1 MRTIVFL
8 TIFTMLSGCKS
19 DDNSEQINLDVAFE
33 FSVVNNEGNDLLN
46 PENQNYFNHSNIK
59 LFYKVDGEYK
69 EVYDENLDNPKN
81 FLIFKHETEYRIR
94 IFLNY
99 STKEIQPETMIQWG
113 ENKSNIIK
121 AEFYRT
127 SSLVRFDKVWLDGS
141 LIWDS
146 ASNSEPYYKLI
157 E

>member
-1 MRTIVFL
+1 MSISGYEIEPDLKNMSVLAHL
-8 TIFTMLSGCKS
+8 TFYLH
-19 DDNSEQINLDVAFE
+19 
-33 FSVVNNEGNDLLN
+33 
-46 PENQNYFNHSNIK
+46 NYES
-59 LFYKVDGEYK
+59 
-69 EVYDENLDNPKN
+69 
-81 FLIFKHETEYRIR
+81 
-94 IFLNY
+94 
-99 STKEIQPETMIQWG
+99 
-113 ENKSNIIK
+113 NKSNIIK